1 MKRLKILA
9 IAAVVALPAA
19 AMAQVYYPAER
30 ITVYEYQRHADF
42 VARERGA
49 IQSGGATAED
59 TELADRVA
67 MALAD
72 DRRLQGASATVSAV
86 NGRVSI
92 SGFADHQQNQLAQAV
107 ASRVAGRANVSGE
120 LSSDLG

>member
-1 MKRLKILA
+1 MKGLKVLA
-9 IAAVVALPAA
+9 IAAAVTMPAA

-30 ITVYEYQRHADF
+30 ITIHEYQAHADF

-49 IQSGGATAED
+49 IQSGGATPED

-67 MALAD
+67 LALGND
-72 DRRLQGASATVSAV
+72 SRLNGAAATVSAV

-92 SGFADHQQNQLAQAV
+92 SGLADHLESQHAQAI

>member
-1 MKRLKILA
+1 MKGLKFLA
-9 IAAVVALPAA
+9 IAAAITLPAA
-19 AMAQVYYPAER
+19 ATAQVYYPAER
-30 ITVYEYQRHADF
+30 ITIYEYQAHADF
-42 VARERGA
+42 VAREGGA
-49 IQSGGATAED
+49 IQSGGATPED

-67 MALAD
+67 VALGND
-72 DRRLQGASATVSAV
+72 SRLKGAAATVSAV

-92 SGFADHQQNQLAQAV
+92 SGLADHQQSQHAQMV